1 MALDRMH
8 SPIRA
13 TLPV

>member
-1 MALDRMH
+1 MALNRMH